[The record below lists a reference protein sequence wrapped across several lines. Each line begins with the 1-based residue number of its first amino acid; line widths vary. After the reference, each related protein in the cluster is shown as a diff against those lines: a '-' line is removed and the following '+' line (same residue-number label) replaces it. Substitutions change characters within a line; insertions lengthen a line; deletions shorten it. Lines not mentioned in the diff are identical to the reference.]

1 MTARYRA
8 WMNAH
13 TELRGR
19 LDAGDLSSAR
29 EGVDRLRGMALD
41 VALDGL
47 DLAAVCNVMGK
58 LFEVDLLRL
67 ERRFGE
73 AEDLLDRIIIE
84 GTLDLNQVGYLRANL
99 LVARGNLALVQ
110 NALES
115 ATERFREAIEAA
127 PADQLL
133 VLGNAWFQFGSSL
146 TALSSETDEDTLV
159 DEADAAYRQSLRCY
173 EALGL
178 RSKVA
183 DCLHMMGNLERF
195 RGRFEAAVDRH
206 LRALEIYKSLDDARG
221 CWMSAD
227 DASRAMYWRAMEL
240 DGTPECEQWLAQALN
255 ISGVAT
261 VFSNRVWRSAADS
274 ELLRRQLSVQLETHL
289 VNRIDVAVATAPA
302 LIHAALAHH
311 KGRIRAT
318 RPDTIEMICHL
329 ARDEETR
336 AAIREE
342 ISPALFETL
351 ASGLQRLLVS
361 GQRVAIL
368 DQWCLRGR
376 TLITA
381 ITYIDHSGIRLD
393 AVRSTLDRSVP
404 DRDPA
409 DEPRFFGGGRANPA
423 QPVIDRLIENIRRG
437 GDRAMM
443 YLGENAIPATDE
455 QRDQLR
461 VWAGE
466 LTLDAALLGSWFFSP
481 QLLELLKESA
491 IDHVV
496 VIPDPYYLGVPYL
509 MLESDGAPIAMQ
521 PWSLS
526 ITGSLVDLGCIAAR
540 YEDAVPPEKL
550 TWFGPDRDVN
560 ENRGGNSERTALA
573 EFLDLNVVGGESAT
587 VEAARAAIADGGW
600 LHFRGHGRWDV
611 PNEARGLVCANGVLR
626 AADLH
631 SFPHPH
637 GAVLVTIACAT
648 GFADVVGTESFGP
661 LSEYDT
667 AGLRSALLTLWPIS
681 GDAGTPYS
689 VQLYRVLAQG
699 NPIASAYASACRAM
713 REQCPHPFFWAC
725 FALVGSWS
733 TRLPWA
739 GDRPAD
745 LRR

>member
-1 MTARYRA
+1 MLARVLIGFVA
-8 WMNAH
+8 WRS
-13 TELRGR
+13 T
-19 LDAGDLSSAR
+19 S
-29 EGVDRLRGMALD
+29 
-41 VALDGL
+41 LDGL

-67 ERRFGE
+67 ERRFRE

-133 VLGNAWFQFGSSL
+133 VLGNAWFQLGISL
-146 TALSSETDEDTLV
+146 TALSSKTDEDTLV

-183 DCLHMMGNLERF
+183 DCLH
-195 RGRFEAAVDRH
+195 
-206 LRALEIYKSLDDARG
+206 
-221 CWMSAD
+221 
-227 DASRAMYWRAMEL
+227 
-240 DGTPECEQWLAQALN
+240 
-255 ISGVAT
+255 
-261 VFSNRVWRSAADS
+261 
-274 ELLRRQLSVQLETHL
+274 
-289 VNRIDVAVATAPA
+289 
-302 LIHAALAHH
+302 
-311 KGRIRAT
+311 IRAT
-318 RPDTIEMICHL
+318 RPDTTEMICHL

-491 IDHVV
+491 VDHVV

-573 EFLDLNVVGGESAT
+573 EFLDLNVVDGESAT
-587 VEAARAAIADGGW
+587 VEAAHAAIADGGW

-631 SFPHPH
+631 SIPHPH

-689 VQLYRVLAQG
+689 VQLYRVLTQG

-733 TRLPWA
+733 SRLP
-739 GDRPAD
+739 
-745 LRR
+745 